1 MAPKERIE
9 ELREKLNEYNRLYY
23 VENTPAVSDRQFDE
37 MLRELQELEQRYPEY
52 YDVNSP
58 TQRVGSD
65 MTNRFEAV
73 RHRYPMMSLANTY
86 SLEEL
91 REFYDRVTK
100 ETGRYGVRRR
110 NFKFDGTAISLTYEE
125 GRLVRA
131 VTRGVGTMGDDV
143 TAQRAYHT
151 QYSAGTLR
159 RRLAPVFRDARGDI
173 YAPCGVCRLN
183 REKEEIGEQPFANPR
198 NAAAGH

>member
-100 ETGRYGVRRR
+100 ETGDTE
-110 NFKFDGTAISLTYEE
+110 FACELKFDGTAISLTYEE

-131 VTRGVGTMGDDV
+131 VTRGDGTMGDDV
-143 TAQRAYHT
+143 TANVRTIRSIPLVLSGDDWPRY
-151 QYSAGTLR
+151 
-159 RRLAPVFRDARGDI
+159 FEMRGEI
-173 YAPCGVCRLN
+173 Y
-183 REKEEIGEQPFANPR
+183 
-198 NAAAGH
+198 

>member
-100 ETGRYGVRRR
+100 ET
-110 NFKFDGTAISLTYEE
+110 D
-125 GRLVRA
+125 
-131 VTRGVGTMGDDV
+131 
-143 TAQRAYHT
+143 
-151 QYSAGTLR
+151 
-159 RRLAPVFRDARGDI
+159 
-173 YAPCGVCRLN
+173 
-183 REKEEIGEQPFANPR
+183 
-198 NAAAGH
+198 